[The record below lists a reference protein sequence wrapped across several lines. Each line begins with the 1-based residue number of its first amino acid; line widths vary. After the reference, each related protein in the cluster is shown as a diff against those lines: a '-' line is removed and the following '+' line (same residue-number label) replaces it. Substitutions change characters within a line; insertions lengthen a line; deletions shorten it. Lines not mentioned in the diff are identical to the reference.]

1 MTEDIPKEVTDKFK
15 QDIDVKIKG
24 LKKEKKKIT
33 KEIKKLGLVK
43 QNIDNE

>member
-1 MTEDIPKEVTDKFK
+1 MTEDLPKEVKDKFK
-15 QDIDVKIKG
+15 SDIDTEIKG

-33 KEIKKLGLVK
+33 KKIKKLGLVK